1 MASRLI
7 ERSWLIGATTR
18 MVPRLGVQEG
28 IDAVRRLFG
37 QLLFDRRKCARLLQA
52 LGGAY
57 PFPVIR
63 ATFRGPAP
71 GLTR

>member
-1 MASRLI
+1 
-7 ERSWLIGATTR
+7 

-28 IDAVRRLFG
+28 IDAVRRLCG
-37 QLLFDRRKCARLLQA
+37 QLIFDRRKCARLLQA